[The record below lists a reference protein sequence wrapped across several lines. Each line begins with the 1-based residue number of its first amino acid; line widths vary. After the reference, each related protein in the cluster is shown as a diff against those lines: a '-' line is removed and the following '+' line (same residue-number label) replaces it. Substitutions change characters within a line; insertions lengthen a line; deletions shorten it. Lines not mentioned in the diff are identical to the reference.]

1 MGKPLAKRTIKAMAY
16 IKEHP
21 DAPVVAIAAKF
32 NMALSRVYQLR
43 KRVQEQEV
51 TAKVN
56 EDLNK
61 LKWSV
66 SATDD
71 GQIVAK
77 QEEAPAAPKRL
88 YVPHAA
94 AMIAEKLGISL
105 EEYVKRMREQDPTAF
120 EETNDQTPDEDED
133 DDAPSVSDGVDV
145 DAVLDSRA
153 KDYGK
158 FIEGAE
164 IMQMLKRMVHNY
176 VDVRGTQLAF
186 DQREAIDMII
196 HKLGRIINGN
206 PDKVDHWTDIA
217 GYAKLVAD
225 RLEGNVR

>member
-16 IKEHP
+16 IKDHP
-21 DAPVVAIAAKF
+21 EASASQIAAKF
-32 NMALSRVYQLR
+32 NMGLSQVYGLR
-43 KRVQEQEV
+43 KRVREQEL
-51 TAKVN
+51 TAAIN
-56 EDLNK
+56 EDLK
-61 LKWSV
+61 SLEWSV
-66 SATDD
+66 STTDD
-71 GQIVAK
+71 GKLVAK
-77 QEEAPAAPKRL
+77 QEEAPPKRL
-88 YVPHAA
+88 YVPLAA
-94 AMIAEKLGISL
+94 AKIAKKLGIPL
-105 EEYVKRMREQDPTAF
+105 KEYVEQMRKADPTAF
-120 EETNDQTPDEDED
+120 EETNDLTPEEDT
-133 DDAPSVSDGVDV
+133 GVDV

-164 IMQMLKRMVHNY
+164 IMQMLKRLVHNY
-176 VDVRGTQLAF
+176 IEARGTQLAF

>member
-1 MGKPLAKRTIKAMAY
+1 MGKPLAKRTIKALAY

-43 KRVQEQEV
+43 KRVREEAL
-51 TAKVN
+51 TGKVN

-71 GQIVAK
+71 DQIVAK

-105 EEYVKRMREQDPTAF
+105 EEYVKRIREQNPTAF
-120 EETNDQTPDEDED
+120 EETNDQTPDEDD
-133 DDAPSVSDGVDV
+133 DTPGVDV